1 MGYHRKFFHHDRN
14 TEKHSLACVL
24 SIMLGLS
31 FFCIVVS
38 MAALA
43 WTMYSDRK
51 EKERQQNPEPA
62 PLVCED
68 GESCFLRG
76 YHYYKI
82 KEYDKAALDWEKSCD
97 FKYGLACTNR
107 GFMDYYRAL
116 PEPSPERAL
125 DFAARGCAYNDPKGC
140 QLQGDTLRNYFSQ
153 RPGALEK
160 SHELYVKA
168 CSRKLP
174 SSCGYAAADF
184 YLRGDY
190 EKSYEFAVRG
200 CLGNGSED
208 TVNACLYRALTAEKT
223 GRSDP
228 PREDRIKTIKA
239 GCDKY
244 ELGFVCAVYAQEI
257 AADAQERLAYMD
269 KACHFHGA
277 PEYCNTA
284 RQEREQLERREVTD
298 TEARLPDLQEPRL
311 PELQEACAADDRAAC
326 LRIGKYYENNNELA
340 PRERQAKAI
349 EVYEALCQKR
359 DSQGCAELR
368 RLKKDAGR

>member
-1 MGYHRKFFHHDRN
+1 MGYHRQIFHHDRN
-14 TEKHSLACVL
+14 AEKHSLACVL
-24 SIMLGLS
+24 SIMLGMF
-31 FFCIVVS
+31 FFCTVVS

-62 PLVCED
+62 PQVCED

-97 FKYGLACTNR
+97 LKYGLACTNR

-125 DFAARGCAYNDPKGC
+125 DFAARGCAYNDLKGC
-140 QLQGDTLRNYFSQ
+140 QLKGDVLRNHFSQ
-153 RPGALEK
+153 RPGALDE
-160 SHELYVKA
+160 SHKLYVKA
-168 CSRKLP
+168 CSPKLP

-190 EKSYEFAVRG
+190 EKSYEFAARG
-200 CLGNGSED
+200 CRDTGGED
-208 TVNACLYRALTAEKT
+208 TVNSCLYRALAAEKT
-223 GRSDP
+223 GRSEP
-228 PREDRIKTIKA
+228 PRENRIKTIKE

-244 ELGFVCAVYAQEI
+244 ELGYVCAVYAQEI
-257 AADAQERLAYMD
+257 AKDDRERLAYMD
-269 KACHFHGA
+269 KACHFHGS
-277 PEYCNTA
+277 PGYCNMARQA
-284 RQEREQLERREVTD
+284 RQEVTN
-298 TEARLPDLQEPRL
+298 TEARQARQEAPDTEPRL
-311 PELQEACAADDRAAC
+311 PELQEACAADDREAC
-326 LRIGKYYENNNELA
+326 LRVGKYYENNNELS
-340 PRERQAKAI
+340 PRERTARAI